1 MRPIEL
7 KFASLPIRFR
17 VRFGH
22 ASAVRDEAE
31 NVVVAV
37 RDAHGRVGLGEGC
50 PRSYVTGETVA
61 SATSFIERHQGDFL
75 EVGSLDDLQHWM
87 MGQARDIDVNPS
99 AFCAVELALLD
110 LFARQAELPMEAF
123 LGLPPLRDASAGRL
137 VPPQRHA

>member
-7 KFASLPIRFR
+7 KFASLPIPFR

-31 NVVVAV
+31 NIVVAV
-37 RDAHGRVGLGEGC
+37 RDAHGRLGLGEGC

-61 SATSFIERHQGDFL
+61 SATGFIEKHRADFL
-75 EVGSLDDLQHWM
+75 GLASLDDLQHWM
-87 MGQARDIDVNPS
+87 AGRESDIDFNPS

-110 LFARQAELPMEAF
+110 LFARQAELPVEG
-123 LGLPPLRDASAGRL
+123 LVGLPPCYEATASAVYGTGK
-137 VPPQRHA
+137 A